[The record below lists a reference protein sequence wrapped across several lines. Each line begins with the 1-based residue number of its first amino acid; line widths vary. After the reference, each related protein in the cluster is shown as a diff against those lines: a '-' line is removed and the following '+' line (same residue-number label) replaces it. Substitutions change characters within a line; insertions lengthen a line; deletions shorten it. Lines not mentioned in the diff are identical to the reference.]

1 MSRTRSLVRHR
12 ENVMNQPSDAPTN
25 PAPHNL
31 TPVMERY
38 LEVKRQNPGSILLFR
53 MGDFYELFFED
64 AQVAAK
70 SLGLTLTSRD
80 KGSANPIPMAGFP
93 FHALEGY
100 LRKLITAGHRVAV
113 CDQMEDP
120 KLAKGMVKREVTQVV
135 TPGTLTDEALLDPR
149 ESNFLA
155 SVWPIRSGLVG
166 LAWLE
171 VSTGRFFMSDLSSSG
186 PCVRI
191 DSDSSSPQNPI
202 GTATRAGATGLAD
215 ELARIRPAECLFPEH
230 LKADERLRPII
241 ERQGMLATPR
251 PAWCWAEEACRQTL
265 LKHFET
271 NTLEGF
277 DVDSAS
283 PGVTAAGALLEYVQ
297 EMQKSS
303 LSHVSRLEPYRRG
316 MSLIID
322 EATRASLELTRTMRD
337 GKRENSLLANLDETV
352 SPMGARL
359 LAEWLSN
366 PLTDIV
372 AINRRLDSVEELT
385 GDSIFCRDLRELLA
399 ETYDLQRLTAK
410 IAIGRASPRD
420 LGSLTR
426 SLALLP
432 KLKAKLAGRQS
443 DGLRT
448 LEANLDLCAEVRADI
463 DGVLVEEPPLLTTDG
478 GVIRSGFHP
487 DLDELRELARG
498 GKEWIAK
505 YQAKESERLGLPNL
519 KVGFNKVFG
528 YYLEVTAAQAAKIPA
543 DYIRKQTL
551 KNQER
556 FITPE
561 LKEYEDKVLRAEER
575 AISLEQELF
584 AALRER
590 VARATTRLKQ
600 TADVL
605 AEVDV
610 LASLATLAVKQGYS
624 RPELTEEPILDI
636 REGRHPV
643 LDKLMPSGSF
653 VPNDVRLGT
662 SQQASG
668 GRQPP
673 DGSETA
679 TLDVDNQTGA
689 APTTNAAG
697 IECIRRRTPP
707 ARQGGTAAGRVQLIT
722 GPNMAGKST
731 YIRQAAL
738 LTIMAQIGSFIPAS
752 AARIGIADRI
762 FARVGAS
769 DELSKGQS
777 TFMVEMIET
786 ARILNSASER
796 SLVILDE
803 IGRGTSTY
811 DGISLAWAVT
821 EFLHDTIRCR
831 TLFATHY
838 HELTELTKTLQH
850 ASNWNVAIREQGDE
864 IIFLH
869 KIVEGPADKSYGI
882 HVAKIAGLPR
892 DVIERAQVILEQLE
906 ADHMDES
913 GRVKIPPRQHK
924 SRSRQLSLFVEP
936 DHPVIEK
943 LKSLDLEQLTPIA
956 ALQKLNEFRQEL
968 SK

>member
-1 MSRTRSLVRHR
+1 MS
-12 ENVMNQPSDAPTN
+12 QPPEKTSATN

-31 TPVMERY
+31 TPAMERY

-53 MGDFYELFFED
+53 MGDFYEIFFED
-64 AQVAAK
+64 AVVSSK
-70 SLGLTLTSRD
+70 VLGLTLTSRD
-80 KGSANPIPMAGFP
+80 KGSPNPIPMAGFP
-93 FHALEGY
+93 YHALEGY

-113 CDQMEDP
+113 CEQMEDP

-155 SVWPIRSGLVG
+155 SVWPSRSGAVG

-171 VSTGRFFMSDLSSSG
+171 VSTGRFVTADLQ
-186 PCVRI
+186 PA
-191 DSDSSSPQNPI
+191 Q
-202 GTATRAGATGLAD
+202 LAD
-215 ELARIRPAECLFPEH
+215 ELARIRPSECLYPEH
-230 LKADERLRPII
+230 LANDERLRPLFA
-241 ERQGMLATPR
+241 RTVLLTPR
-251 PAWCWAEEACRQTL
+251 AAWYWAEAACHTAL
-265 LKHFET
+265 LKHLGT
-271 NTLEGF
+271 TTLEGF
-277 DVDSAS
+277 DIDSTSA
-283 PGVTAAGALLEYVQ
+283 GVTAAGALLEYVQ

-303 LSHVSRLEPYRRG
+303 LAHISRLEPYRRG
-316 MSLIID
+316 TSLLID
-322 EATRASLELTRTMRD
+322 EATRASLELTRTIRD
-337 GKRENSLLANLDETV
+337 GKRDNSLLSVLDATV
-352 SPMGARL
+352 SAMGARL
-359 LAEWLSN
+359 LADWLSN
-366 PLTDIV
+366 PLTDIA
-372 AINRRLDSVEELT
+372 AINRRLDAVEELT
-385 GDSIFCRDLRELLA
+385 RDTMFCRDLREILA

-410 IAIGRASPRD
+410 VATGRASPRD

-432 KLKAKLAGRQS
+432 KLKAKLAGRHSVLLQ
-443 DGLRT
+443 L
-448 LEANLDLCAEVRADI
+448 LEADLDLNAEIRADI
-463 DGVLVEEPPLLTTDG
+463 DATLVDEPPLLTTDG
-478 GVIRSGFHP
+478 GMIRTRFNAT
-487 DLDELRELARG
+487 LDELRDLARG
-498 GKEWIAK
+498 GKEWIAG

-528 YYLEVTAAQAAKIPA
+528 YYLEVTAAQAVKIPPE
-543 DYIRKQTL
+543 YIRKQTL

-575 AISLEQELF
+575 AISLELELF
-584 AALRER
+584 NALRDR
-590 VARATTRLKQ
+590 VAAATSRLKQ

-610 LASLATLAVKQGYS
+610 LAALATLAVNQGYC
-624 RPELTEEPILDI
+624 RPELTEDPILNI

-653 VPNDVRLGT
+653 VPNDVKLGVP
-662 SQQASG
+662 SAELQGLSG
-668 GRQPP
+668 DEPQVPNTRNT
-673 DGSETA
+673 E
-679 TLDVDNQTGA
+679 L
-689 APTTNAAG
+689 
-697 IECIRRRTPP
+697 RT
-707 ARQGGTAAGRVQLIT
+707 RNSHGRVQLIT

-738 LTIMAQIGSFIPAS
+738 LTIMAQMGSFIPAS
-752 AARIGIADRI
+752 EARIGIADRI

-777 TFMVEMIET
+777 TFMVEMTET
-786 ARILNSASER
+786 ARILNSASDR

-821 EFLHDTIRCR
+821 EFLHDQIRCR

-838 HELTELTKTLQH
+838 HELTELTKTL
-850 ASNWNVAIREQGDE
+850 AETSNWNVAIREHGDD
-864 IIFLH
+864 IVFLH

-892 DVIERAQVILEQLE
+892 DVVDRASVILAQLE
-906 ADHMDES
+906 SDHIDES
-913 GRVKIPPRQHK
+913 GKVKIPERKTK
-924 SRSRQLSLFVEP
+924 SRDRQLSLFIEP

-943 LKSLDLEQLTPIA
+943 LKSLDIEQLTPIA
-956 ALQKLNEFRQEL
+956 ALQKLNELRESL
-968 SK
+968 AK